1 MEKEHY
7 LQKPM
12 TVMMLALLCCFLW
25 GSAFPCVK
33 IGYDLFAIAAE
44 DTMSQML
51 FAGCRFALAG
61 VLVILFGS
69 MLSKRVLA
77 PEKKSIG
84 MVVKLAMV
92 QTVMQYVLFYIGV
105 AHTTGVKSSIINA
118 SNVFISLILASLLFR
133 FEKLT
138 ARKIVGCL
146 IGFAGVVI
154 INLNGNGLD
163 ASFSLKGE
171 GAIFLST
178 VAYALSS
185 GLIKLYSQKENPVT
199 LSGYQFLIG
208 GLVMIGIAFCMG
220 GRITSGSAAAFLLLL
235 YMALISAVA
244 YTLWGILLKY
254 NPVAKVAVFGFMTP
268 VFGVLL
274 SALLLGE
281 RNQAFGWRG
290 IVALLLVC
298 IGIYV
303 VNKGKQQGK

>member
-12 TVMMLALLCCFLW
+12 TVMALALLCCFLW

-33 IGYDLFAIAAE
+33 IGYDLFAIAAD

-51 FAGCRFALAG
+51 FAGCRFALSG
-61 VLVILFGS
+61 LLVILFGS
-69 MLSKRVLA
+69 ILVKRVLV
-77 PEKKSIG
+77 PEKKSVG
-84 MVVKLAMV
+84 MVLKLAMV
-92 QTVMQYVLFYIGV
+92 QTVMQYVLFYIGL

-133 FEKLT
+133 FEKL
-138 ARKIVGCL
+138 AVRKIVGCL

-154 INLNGNGLD
+154 INLNGNGID
-163 ASFSLKGE
+163 TSFSLKGE

-185 GLIKLYSQKENPVT
+185 GLIKLYSQKENPVV

-208 GLVMIGIAFCMG
+208 GLVMIVIALFLG
-220 GRITSGSAAAFLLLL
+220 GRITSGGAAAFFLLL

-290 IVALLLVC
+290 IAALLLVC
-298 IGIYV
+298 VGIYV
-303 VNKGKQQGK
+303 VNKGKQQK

>member
-69 MLSKRVLA
+69 MLSKRVLV